1 MNLANRITM
10 IRIFLTVLLIV
21 LLLFPFYMVNIE
33 FPKVLI
39 GTITVDIKYFIAA
52 GLFAIASITD
62 AIDGHIARSRNMVTD
77 FGKMTDAIADKMLV
91 NSSLIILTA
100 QGMVSPAITV
110 IIVLRDTVVDTI
122 KMIAGS
128 KGKVVAA
135 IKSGKIK
142 TTFLMLGI
150 IFTMCYNLPFELFN
164 LDIASFLLVLAT
176 IFAIISGIQYYIMNK
191 DIIFSNEECSCML
204 FSNLLSELVTSF
216 WRSIISLDNFS
227 YSTESGKNLFNIYF
241 SANSFK

>member
-39 GTITVDIKYFIAA
+39 GTITVDTKYFIAA

-100 QGMVSPAITV
+100 QGMVSPAIAV

-176 IFAIISGIQYYIMNK
+176 VFAIISGIQYYIMNK
-191 DIIFSNEECSCML
+191 DIIFSKEE
-204 FSNLLSELVTSF
+204 T
-216 WRSIISLDNFS
+216 LD
-227 YSTESGKNLFNIYF
+227 
-241 SANSFK
+241 SADKKTQK

>member
-52 GLFAIASITD
+52 GLFAVASITD
-62 AIDGHIARSRNMVTD
+62 FIDGHIARSRNMVTD

-110 IIVLRDTVVDTI
+110 IIVLRDTVVNTI

-191 DIIFSNEECSCML
+191 DIIFSKEE
-204 FSNLLSELVTSF
+204 
-216 WRSIISLDNFS
+216 ISD
-227 YSTESGKNLFNIYF
+227 
-241 SANSFK
+241 SADKKTQK

>member
-39 GTITVDIKYFIAA
+39 GTITVDTKYFIAA

-176 IFAIISGIQYYIMNK
+176 VFAIISGIQYYIMNK
-191 DIIFSNEECSCML
+191 DIIFSKEE
-204 FSNLLSELVTSF
+204 T
-216 WRSIISLDNFS
+216 LD
-227 YSTESGKNLFNIYF
+227 
-241 SANSFK
+241 SADKKAQK

>member
-39 GTITVDIKYFIAA
+39 GTITVDTKYFIAA

-62 AIDGHIARSRNMVTD
+62 AVDGHIARSRNMVTD

-191 DIIFSNEECSCML
+191 DIIFSKEE
-204 FSNLLSELVTSF
+204 T
-216 WRSIISLDNFS
+216 LD
-227 YSTESGKNLFNIYF
+227 
-241 SANSFK
+241 SADKKAQK

>member
-39 GTITVDIKYFIAA
+39 GTITVDTKYFIAA

-62 AIDGHIARSRNMVTD
+62 AVDGHIARSRNMVTD

-176 IFAIISGIQYYIMNK
+176 VFAIISGIQYYIMNK
-191 DIIFSNEECSCML
+191 DIIFSKEE
-204 FSNLLSELVTSF
+204 T
-216 WRSIISLDNFS
+216 LD
-227 YSTESGKNLFNIYF
+227 
-241 SANSFK
+241 SADKKAQK

>member
-52 GLFAIASITD
+52 GLFAVASITD

-191 DIIFSNEECSCML
+191 DIIFSKEEISD
-204 FSNLLSELVTSF
+204 SEDKKTQ
-216 WRSIISLDNFS
+216 
-227 YSTESGKNLFNIYF
+227 K
-241 SANSFK
+241 

>member
-10 IRIFLTVLLIV
+10 IRMFLTVLLIV

-100 QGMVSPAITV
+100 QGMVSPVITV

-176 IFAIISGIQYYIMNK
+176 VFAIISGIQYYIMNK
-191 DIIFSNEECSCML
+191 DIIFSKEE
-204 FSNLLSELVTSF
+204 T
-216 WRSIISLDNFS
+216 LD
-227 YSTESGKNLFNIYF
+227 
-241 SANSFK
+241 SADKKVQK

>member
-176 IFAIISGIQYYIMNK
+176 VFAIISGTQYYIMNK
-191 DIIFSNEECSCML
+191 DIIFSKEE
-204 FSNLLSELVTSF
+204 
-216 WRSIISLDNFS
+216 ISD
-227 YSTESGKNLFNIYF
+227 
-241 SANSFK
+241 SADKKTQK

>member
-39 GTITVDIKYFIAA
+39 GTITVDTKYFIAA

-164 LDIASFLLVLAT
+164 IDIASFLLVLAT
-176 IFAIISGIQYYIMNK
+176 VFAIISGIQYYIMNK
-191 DIIFSNEECSCML
+191 DIIFSKEE
-204 FSNLLSELVTSF
+204 T
-216 WRSIISLDNFS
+216 LD
-227 YSTESGKNLFNIYF
+227 
-241 SANSFK
+241 SADKKAQK

>member
-39 GTITVDIKYFIAA
+39 GTITVDIKYFITA
-52 GLFAIASITD
+52 GLFAVASITD
-62 AIDGHIARSRNMVTD
+62 FIDGHIARSRNMVTD

-191 DIIFSNEECSCML
+191 DIIFSKEE
-204 FSNLLSELVTSF
+204 
-216 WRSIISLDNFS
+216 ISD
-227 YSTESGKNLFNIYF
+227 
-241 SANSFK
+241 SADKKAQK

>member
-39 GTITVDIKYFIAA
+39 GTITVDIKYFIAS

-191 DIIFSNEECSCML
+191 DIIFSKEE
-204 FSNLLSELVTSF
+204 
-216 WRSIISLDNFS
+216 ISD
-227 YSTESGKNLFNIYF
+227 
-241 SANSFK
+241 SADKKTQK

>member
-128 KGKVVAA
+128 KGKVVDA

-191 DIIFSNEECSCML
+191 DIIFSKEE
-204 FSNLLSELVTSF
+204 
-216 WRSIISLDNFS
+216 ISD
-227 YSTESGKNLFNIYF
+227 
-241 SANSFK
+241 SADKKTQK

>member
-33 FPKVLI
+33 FSKVLI

-52 GLFAIASITD
+52 GLFAVASITD

-176 IFAIISGIQYYIMNK
+176 VFAIISGIQYYIMNK
-191 DIIFSNEECSCML
+191 DIIFSKEE
-204 FSNLLSELVTSF
+204 
-216 WRSIISLDNFS
+216 ILD
-227 YSTESGKNLFNIYF
+227 
-241 SANSFK
+241 SADKKTQK